1 VVDVVAANLAVVQL
15 DPVPR
20 WLPVWRPTSPSSSP
34 EIPRWFVIYVVRYG
48 RACPSTNPADFHR
61 DLFCYYD
68 TLDVTNGAY
77 IYWVPCA
84 RAGGGGG
91 LQFGLRCWRQNI
103 LEFRGNSG
111 YRLKGNLA
119 ICATARNGALRGLT
133 TQTQTA
139 RPVRESG
146 LAQRTPAQSTGGRRR
161 RPRPRGTGRNRGAA
175 ARTTGCYSK
184 SVPGNK

>member
-1 VVDVVAANLAVVQL
+1 MWCAMEE
-15 DPVPR
+15 PVPPRTQRISIEICSVIMTR
-20 WLPVWRPTSPSSSP
+20 WMSLTGH
-34 EIPRWFVIYVVRYG
+34 IYIG
-48 RACPSTNPADFHR
+48 F
-61 DLFCYYD
+61 L
-68 TLDVTNGAY
+68 
-77 IYWVPCA
+77 A
-84 RAGGGGG
+84 RARGGGGG

-161 RPRPRGTGRNRGAA
+161 RPRPSGTGMNRVAA

-184 SVPGNK
+184 SVPGNR